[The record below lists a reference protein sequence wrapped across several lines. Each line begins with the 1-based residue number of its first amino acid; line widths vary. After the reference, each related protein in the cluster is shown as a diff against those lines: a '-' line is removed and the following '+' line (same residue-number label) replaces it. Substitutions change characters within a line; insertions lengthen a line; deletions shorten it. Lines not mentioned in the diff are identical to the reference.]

1 MGNLSS
7 GLERVKEA
15 FRRGYDDVTRHGIT
29 MGQGLQSYRKSK
41 NEARAYKEGYLAGV
55 RKLALL
61 AKKEIE
67 EAKHAK
73 SF

>member
-15 FRRGYDDVTRHGIT
+15 FRRGYDDVTRRGIP
-29 MGQGLQSYRKSK
+29 MGLGIMAYRRNK
-41 NEARAYKEGYLAGV
+41 NEQKAYREGYLSGA
-55 RKLALL
+55 KKIALL

-73 SF
+73 SL

>member
-15 FRRGYDDVTRHGIT
+15 FRRGYDDVTKRGIT
-29 MGQGLQSYRKSK
+29 LGEGLNGIRNK
-41 NEARAYKEGYLAGV
+41 NEVLAYKEGYLAGA
-55 RKLALL
+55 KKIALL

-73 SF
+73 SL

>member
-29 MGQGLQSYRKSK
+29 MAQGLQSYRKNK

-73 SF
+73 SI